1 MSTNLEVEIKGL
13 KETQQRLE
21 KALEQLSAGGGLDAI
36 IARATLRAH
45 RYATMITHVDTGR
58 LKNAHAPVVQNAG
71 NEVYGVVG
79 NNTAYAAIEAERGG
93 DHDFY
98 ARTVREEGPKI
109 VAEVESEVA
118 RIAREANNG

>member
-1 MSTNLEVEIKGL
+1 MSTSLEAEIKGL
-13 KETQQRLE
+13 KETQARLE
-21 KALEQLSAGGGLDAI
+21 RALEQLSAGGGIEALV
-36 IARATLRAH
+36 ARATLRAH

-58 LKNAHAPVVQNAG
+58 LKNSHFPAVQSRL

-79 NNTAYAAIEAERGG
+79 NNTEYAAIEAARGG

-98 ARTVREEGPKI
+98 GRTEKEEGPKI
-109 VAEVESEVA
+109 VKDVQDEVA